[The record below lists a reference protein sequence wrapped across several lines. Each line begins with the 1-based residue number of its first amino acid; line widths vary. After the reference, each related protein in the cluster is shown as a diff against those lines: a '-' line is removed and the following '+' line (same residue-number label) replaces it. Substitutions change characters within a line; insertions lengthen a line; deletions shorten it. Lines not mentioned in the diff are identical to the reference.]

1 MSEREE
7 REGHHTLLTYIYTS
21 LSLYIYSYKYIMLYT
36 DGTYYN
42 DVWISNDLGAS
53 WQLST
58 GNGGWAA
65 RSHMAAVYVGGTIIL
80 MGGSGEYVY
89 M

>member
-1 MSEREE
+1 MWR
-7 REGHHTLLTYIYTS
+7 
-21 LSLYIYSYKYIMLYT
+21 
-36 DGTYYN
+36 
-42 DVWISNDLGAS
+42 SNDLGAS

-65 RSHMAAVYVGGTIIL
+65 RSNMAAVYVGGSVIL
-80 MGGSGEYVY
+80 MGGYAGEYVY

>member
-1 MSEREE
+1 
-7 REGHHTLLTYIYTS
+7 
-21 LSLYIYSYKYIMLYT
+21 MLYT
-36 DGTYYN
+36 GITWYN

-65 RSHMAAVYVGGTIIL
+65 RYGMAAVYVGGSIIL
-80 MGGSGEYVY
+80 MGGEGSGEYVY

>member
-1 MSEREE
+1 
-7 REGHHTLLTYIYTS
+7 
-21 LSLYIYSYKYIMLYT
+21 MLYT
-36 DGTYYN
+36 DGGYRN

-58 GNGGWAA
+58 DNGGWAVR
-65 RSHMAAVYVGGTIIL
+65 RSMPAVYVGGSIIL
-80 MGGSGEYVY
+80 MGGEGSGEYVY

>member
-1 MSEREE
+1 M
-7 REGHHTLLTYIYTS
+7 
-21 LSLYIYSYKYIMLYT
+21 YIYSYKYIMLYT
-36 DGTYYN
+36 GTTYYN

-65 RSHMAAVYVGGTIIL
+65 RSDMAAVYVGGSIIL

>member
-1 MSEREE
+1 M
-7 REGHHTLLTYIYTS
+7 
-21 LSLYIYSYKYIMLYT
+21 YIYSYKYIMLYT
-36 DGTYYN
+36 GTTYYN

-65 RSHMAAVYVGGTIIL
+65 RYGMAAVSVGGTIIL
-80 MGGSGEYVY
+80 MGGLGEYVY

>member
-1 MSEREE
+1 MWR
-7 REGHHTLLTYIYTS
+7 
-21 LSLYIYSYKYIMLYT
+21 
-36 DGTYYN
+36 
-42 DVWISNDLGAS
+42 SNDLGAS

-65 RSHMAAVYVGGTIIL
+65 RGGMAAVYVGGSIIL
-80 MGGSGEYVY
+80 MGGVGGSGEYVY

>member
-1 MSEREE
+1 MSEREVD
-7 REGHHTLLTYIYTS
+7 RVITLFLHTYFTLLM
-21 LSLYIYSYKYIMLYT
+21 YIYSYKYIMLYT
-36 DGTYYN
+36 GATRYN

-65 RSHMAAVYVGGTIIL
+65 RRSMAAVYVEGSIIL
-80 MGGSGEYVY
+80 MGGTTGEYVY

>member
-1 MSEREE
+1 MWR
-7 REGHHTLLTYIYTS
+7 
-21 LSLYIYSYKYIMLYT
+21 
-36 DGTYYN
+36 
-42 DVWISNDLGAS
+42 SNDLGAS

-65 RSHMAAVYVGGTIIL
+65 RYSMAAVYVEGSIIL
-80 MGGSGEYVY
+80 MGGDGEYVY

>member
-1 MSEREE
+1 M
-7 REGHHTLLTYIYTS
+7 
-21 LSLYIYSYKYIMLYT
+21 YIYSYKYIMLYT
-36 DGTYYN
+36 GATYI
-42 DVWISNDLGAS
+42 DVWISNNLGAS

-65 RSHMAAVYVGGTIIL
+65 RYGMAAVSVGGTIIL
-80 MGGSGEYVY
+80 MGGEDGEYIY

>member
-1 MSEREE
+1 
-7 REGHHTLLTYIYTS
+7 
-21 LSLYIYSYKYIMLYT
+21 MLYT
-36 DGTYYN
+36 GATDYN

-65 RSHMAAVYVGGTIIL
+65 RDGMAAVYVGGSIIL
-80 MGGSGEYVY
+80 MGGFGEYVY

>member
-1 MSEREE
+1 MWR
-7 REGHHTLLTYIYTS
+7 
-21 LSLYIYSYKYIMLYT
+21 
-36 DGTYYN
+36 
-42 DVWISNDLGAS
+42 SNDLGAS

-65 RSHMAAVYVGGTIIL
+65 RSRMAAVYVGGSVIL
-80 MGGSGEYVY
+80 MGGSAGEYVY

>member
-1 MSEREE
+1 
-7 REGHHTLLTYIYTS
+7 
-21 LSLYIYSYKYIMLYT
+21 MLYT
-36 DGTYYN
+36 GNTYYN

-65 RSHMAAVYVGGTIIL
+65 RDGMAAVSAEGSIIL
-80 MGGSGEYVY
+80 MGGRGEYVY

>member
-1 MSEREE
+1 
-7 REGHHTLLTYIYTS
+7 
-21 LSLYIYSYKYIMLYT
+21 MLYT
-36 DGTYYN
+36 GGTYYN

-65 RSHMAAVYVGGTIIL
+65 RSGMAAVYVGGSIIL

>member
-1 MSEREE
+1 MS
-7 REGHHTLLTYIYTS
+7 YTGGGY
-21 LSLYIYSYKYIMLYT
+21 L
-36 DGTYYN
+36 N

-58 GNGGWAA
+58 GNGGWARRA
-65 RSHMAAVYVGGTIIL
+65 DMAAVSVGGTIIL
-80 MGGSGEYVY
+80 MGGWGSGEYVY